1 MTGNTSFRCADSAG
15 RLITDLKAQLRNF
28 VAAEIGQER
37 INVINVLLPYPVEH
51 KPVWGIERQSV
62 ITQLSLK
69 GRIHILN
76 SVAGNSSCKRARHCC
91 QSERDTVNSL
101 NKTSQRNRIRFFTQT
116 QHIQTN
122 CPLHVSTDTS
132 VYKSGAVLWTIIP
145 CTGDHR
151 TGENDRDDGSYRKS
165 GTRSSSFYTVF
176 RFYPQGL
183 SARPEQDSG
192 RSITNPGRRIQRKIP
207 FGDKFW

>member
-176 RFYPQGL
+176 RFL
-183 SARPEQDSG
+183 STGAVSPSGAGFRPEYNES
-192 RSITNPGRRIQRKIP
+192 GRRIQRENP
-207 FGDKFW
+207 VWG